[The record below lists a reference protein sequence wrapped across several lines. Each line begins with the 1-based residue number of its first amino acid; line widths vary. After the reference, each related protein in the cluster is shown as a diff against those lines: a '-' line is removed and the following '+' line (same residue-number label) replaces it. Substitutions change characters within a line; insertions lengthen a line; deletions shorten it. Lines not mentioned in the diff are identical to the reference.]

1 MIRAEAAQELQ
12 DLRKKLAAREAETK
26 AARARLTAEQTK
38 QRAAAEQVEST
49 NALLRAMKIRHR
61 DKVTKLDNC
70 EKKLGRQDVDLILLK
85 EERNNYK
92 AASESNK
99 AESDSYEAMV

>member
-12 DLRKKLAAREAETK
+12 DLRKKLAAQEAETK